1 MPVKK
6 YRTLH
11 GIRGVAA
18 LSIVALHSPR
28 LFGLV
33 PGFLGLAV
41 DLFFALS
48 GFVLAHAYEDRF
60 RQGITSLAF
69 LRQRWVRLYPLY
81 AMGLLL
87 GIVQQVM
94 CILYESPTAM
104 WTWSELLIA
113 LPFAV
118 FMLPAPLA
126 HTFPFNGPMWSIF
139 FELLANLV
147 WAVFWRPLQSVR
159 VLAATVVVCGGFY
172 SWALMYW
179 ETPALGLTWVNFPGG
194 LARVGYS
201 FAAGLLIYRLR
212 DKLRT
217 PRIPPLVLM
226 GVLPVMALFRPG
238 LTGQFLSVLI
248 VFPLVVLLGAR
259 NEPRSGT
266 QRVYESL
273 GKASYCVYVLHRPLA
288 ALLYAVVL
296 QFSGQQMESFAPWG
310 GFLLMAMLTAGGLV
324 LTDRF
329 ETPARRWLTR
339 RLIRKGR
346 EPLPAPGRVRL
357 PRERVAGDRP
367 DSVHEASTGSGSTSV
382 MRAR

>member
-1 MPVKK
+1 MPVKN

-18 LSIVALHSPR
+18 LCIVALHSPR
-28 LFGLV
+28 LFGAM

-41 DLFFALS
+41 DLFFVLS

-60 RQGITSLAF
+60 RQGMNPLTF

-87 GIVQQVM
+87 GIVHQAM
-94 CILYESPTAM
+94 CILYDSPTVA
-104 WTWSELLIA
+104 WTWSDLLIA

-118 FMLPAPLA
+118 FMLPAPLPSA
-126 HTFPFNGPMWSIF
+126 FPFNGPMWSIF

-159 VLAATVVVCGGFY
+159 VLVATVVVCGGLY

-179 ETPALGLTWVNFPGG
+179 ETPALGLTWVTFPGG

-201 FAAGLLIYRLR
+201 FAVGLLIYRLR
-212 DKLRT
+212 DKVRT

-226 GVLPVMALFRPG
+226 GVLPAMAFFRPG
-238 LTGQFLSVLI
+238 LIGQLLSVLF

-259 NEPRSGT
+259 SGPRSGT

-273 GKASYCVYVLHRPLA
+273 GKASYCVYVLHRPLG

-296 QFSGQQMESFAPWG
+296 QFSGQRLESFAPWG
-310 GFLLMAMLTAGGLV
+310 GFVFMAMLVAGGLV
-324 LTDRF
+324 LADRF
-329 ETPARRWLTR
+329 ETPARQWLTR
-339 RLIRKGR
+339 RLRVKGGQ
-346 EPLPAPGRVRL
+346 PLPAPGRVPL
-357 PRERVAGDRP
+357 PRGRAAEDDVVAASAPPGARP
-367 DSVHEASTGSGSTSV
+367 RPGP
-382 MRAR
+382 